1 MRKAINFNGRDF
13 NAVMVET
20 ILDIYN
26 TKVVTLTNDK
36 YQKRVMFCKE
46 YRFIFDV
53 VDLGG
58 VLMGDIKV
66 QKKGSNGRYETIGK
80 WVWSNG
86 DFENFVIRTFFSVE
100 EEEVFD
106 NAKTAIC
113 NEFGSENVTVNGN
126 EIIVKGETVT
136 VVASYYGED
145 GNYCGDEWEMIY
157 LMNDSDFGEVP
168 TGFGYFGYTIEEIL
182 DYIKEGLDYVEEEVD
197 DLGF

>member
-1 MRKAINFNGRDF
+1 MKQTSNDTVNAIINNFNKASKKAQKNG
-13 NAVMVET
+13 NYIKTV
-20 ILDIYN
+20 
-26 TKVVTLTNDK
+26 KVTD
-36 YQKRVMFCKE
+36 
-46 YRFIFDV
+46 DV
-53 VDLGG
+53 RLVYDLGWFDNHYLG
-58 VLMGDIKV
+58 NIRIQ
-66 QKKGSNGRYETIGK
+66 QKQDNGRYATIGK
-80 WVWSNG
+80 WVWHNG

-113 NEFGSENVTVNGN
+113 NEFGKEKVTVEGN

-168 TGFGYFGYTIEEIL
+168 MGFGYNGYTIEEIL
-182 DYIKEGLDYVEEEVD
+182 DYIKEGLEDVEEEVD

>member
-1 MRKAINFNGRDF
+1 MVQTSNDTVNAIINNFNKASKKAQKNG
-13 NAVMVET
+13 NYIKTV
-20 ILDIYN
+20 
-26 TKVVTLTNDK
+26 KVTD
-36 YQKRVMFCKE
+36 
-46 YRFIFDV
+46 DV
-53 VDLGG
+53 RLVYDLGWFDNHYLG
-58 VLMGDIKV
+58 NICIQ
-66 QKKGSNGRYETIGK
+66 QKQDNGRYATIGK
-80 WVWSNG
+80 WVWHNG
-86 DFENFVIRTFFSVE
+86 DFENFVIRTFFSAE

-113 NEFGSENVTVNGN
+113 NEFGKEKVTVEGN

-168 TGFGYFGYTIEEIL
+168 MGFGYDGYTIEEIL
-182 DYIKEGLDYVEEEVD
+182 DYIKEGLEDVEEEVD

>member
-1 MRKAINFNGRDF
+1 MTQTSNTTVNAIINNFNKASKKAQKNGNYYKTVKVAD
-13 NAVMVET
+13 
-20 ILDIYN
+20 DIRLVY
-26 TKVVTLTNDK
+26 
-36 YQKRVMFCKE
+36 
-46 YRFIFDV
+46 
-53 VDLGG
+53 DLGWFDNHYLG
-58 VLMGDIKV
+58 NIRIQ
-66 QKKGSNGRYETIGK
+66 QKHYNGRYVTIGE
-80 WVWSNG
+80 WVWHNG
-86 DFENFVIRTFFSVE
+86 DFENFVIRTFFSVA

-157 LMNDSDFGEVP
+157 LMNDGGFGEVP
-168 TGFGYFGYTIEEIL
+168 TGFGYEGYTIEEIL
-182 DYIKEGLDYVEEEVD
+182 TYIKEGLEDVEEEVD

>member
-1 MRKAINFNGRDF
+1 MVQSSNNTVNAIINNFNKASKKAQKNGHYYKTVKVAD
-13 NAVMVET
+13 
-20 ILDIYN
+20 DIRLVY
-26 TKVVTLTNDK
+26 
-36 YQKRVMFCKE
+36 
-46 YRFIFDV
+46 
-53 VDLGG
+53 DLGWFDNHYLG
-58 VLMGDIKV
+58 NIRIQ
-66 QKKGSNGRYETIGK
+66 QKHYNGRYATIGE
-80 WVWSNG
+80 WVWYNG

-157 LMNDSDFGEVP
+157 LINDDFCEVP
-168 TGFGYFGYTIEEIL
+168 IGFGYDGYTTEEIL
-182 DYIKEGLDYVEEEVD
+182 DYIKEGLGYVEEKVD
-197 DLGF
+197 DLEF